1 MELLGIVFKLAN
13 WSSIIWHDGPV
24 SSGSISC
31 SHIVDGGATERTPHQ
46 RLKLHIFA
54 CLLDF
59 SFFNVNV
66 CLVSYSNYGVEQW
79 FSNLNMNKNHL
90 EGFS

>member
-1 MELLGIVFKLAN
+1 MMDLRLQGVI
-13 WSSIIWHDGPV
+13 SS
-24 SSGSISC
+24 
-31 SHIVDGGATERTPHQ
+31 SHIVDGGATERAPHQ

-59 SFFNVNV
+59 SFSDVNV
-66 CLVSYSNYGVEQW
+66 CLISYSSDGVEQW